1 MRSDVKTLLDRL
13 GKSDFNYREFA
24 DRFSELE
31 TWPVFEAVLRDSR
44 VHTVS
49 VARASYAS
57 PEPDISQRQQSPVP
71 LGAALTR
78 KYGGQ
83 PRHAGQQEPQDVRS
97 LLTRISTAVS
107 KGTI

>member
-13 GKSDFNYREFA
+13 GKSDFNYRDFA

-31 TWPVFEAVLRDSR
+31 TWPVFEAVLRDPR
-44 VHTVS
+44 VHQVNVNAAATTPDPATP
-49 VARASYAS
+49 ARTPAPAL
-57 PEPDISQRQQSPVP
+57 
-71 LGAALTR
+71 LGAALSR

-83 PRHAGQQEPQDVRS
+83 PHHAGAAEPQDVRS
-97 LLTRISTAVS
+97 LLARISTAVS